1 MKAYA
6 LAAAA
11 GLGGAA
17 ALAARAL
24 WIEPRRLELRRLAL
38 AVPGWTEELDGLRV
52 AIVADLHTGAPHV
65 DERRVED
72 VVARVNAERPDLVTL
87 LGDFVDESVSL
98 AQPVPAE
105 AVAAR
110 LATLEAPL
118 GRVAVLGN
126 HDWQEGGRTV
136 AAALRDAGIPVLE
149 NEAVELPRGLWVAG
163 LADAH
168 ERVARIGAA
177 LEAVPGNAPCILL
190 SHNPDVFPRVPASV
204 SLTLAGHT
212 HGTQLN
218 VPLLR
223 GRAVPSR
230 FGLRYAGGHVEED
243 GRQMYVSRGVGTSGL
258 PLRFRAPPEIAVI
271 ELSRSGDGASS
282 SGPRTRGGP

>member
-1 MKAYA
+1 VKTYA

-17 ALAARAL
+17 ALAVRAL
-24 WIEPRRLELRRLAL
+24 WVEPRRLELRRMAL

-52 AIVADLHTGAPHV
+52 AVVADLHTGAPHV

-72 VVARVNAERPDLVTL
+72 VVARVNAERPDLVAL
-87 LGDFVDESVSL
+87 LGDYVDEVVRF
-98 AQPVPAE
+98 ADPVTPE
-105 AVAAR
+105 AVARR
-110 LATLEAPL
+110 LAALEAPL
-118 GRVAVLGN
+118 ERVAVLGN
-126 HDWQEGGRTV
+126 HDWKEGGRRIAT
-136 AAALRDAGIPVLE
+136 ALRDAGITVLE

-163 LADAH
+163 LTDRGK
-168 ERVARIGAA
+168 RVPRIGRT
-177 LEAVPGNAPCILL
+177 LETVPDNAPCILL

-212 HGTQLN
+212 HGAQLN

-230 FGLRYAGGHVEED
+230 FGLRYAGGHVEEG

-271 ELSRSGDGASS
+271 ELSRAGDDASS
-282 SGPRTRGGP
+282 SGARTRGRS